1 MSNANVLFGMGMAIL
16 GVIWLIMLALGI
28 LILIAQWHIFKKA
41 GQHGWAAIIPVYNVY
56 VLTRIVWGNG
66 WIFLLLF
73 LPVGNIVFAICTSV
87 KLARS
92 FGKSG
97 GFAAGLVF
105 LPFVFMP
112 MLGFGKAEYEGP
124 SQSGKKGMII
134 GSVITGVVGTVLL
147 VLVTVIAAMSIQ
159 TVPDYEDYDYSTS
172 ADLSVPEDPF
182 SGNTPEGEDLAD
194 DTTADSS
201 SDTAP
206 AVTGEPIDGYD
217 NFIMATLNNG
227 DIAVTFPLLDS
238 KTHSYG
244 EGAMLTAEANGISI
258 ELTIGYGESS
268 DPAAVVSDDAKVAM
282 SVFEDLSNFYRDVA
296 ISDMI
301 TGDGFALQQIDY
313 NYQGFDGELYPCI
326 ELIKCDIVNGYPIT
340 INMTL
345 NNYTAD
351 ENTKALFASAC
362 ELYGIDFEFA
372 E

>member
-1 MSNANVLFGMGMAIL
+1 MGNANVLLGMGMAVFGI
-16 GVIWLIMLALGI
+16 IWLIMLAFGI

-41 GQHGWAAIIPVYNVY
+41 GQHGWAAIVPGYNVY
-56 VLTRIVWGNG
+56 VLTKIVWGNG
-66 WIFLLLF
+66 WLFLLL
-73 LPVGNIVFAICTSV
+73 LIPVGNIVFAICTYV

-97 GFAAGLVF
+97 GFAAGLVL
-105 LPFVFMP
+105 LPYVFMP

-134 GSVITGVVGTVLL
+134 GSAITGVVGTILL
-147 VLVTVIAAMSIQ
+147 VIVTVIAAMSVQ
-159 TVPDYEDYDYSTS
+159 SVPDYEDYDYNAS
-172 ADLSVPEDPF
+172 ADLSDPEDAL
-182 SGNTPEGEDLAD
+182 SEEDLTD
-194 DTTADSS
+194 DSTADTS

-206 AVTGEPIDGYD
+206 AVTGEPIEGYD
-217 NFIMATLNNG
+217 NFIMATLDNG
-227 DIAVTFPLLDS
+227 DITVTFPLLNS
-238 KTHSYG
+238 ETHSYG

-258 ELTIGYGESS
+258 ELAIGYGESS
-268 DPAAVVSDDAKVAM
+268 DPAAEVSDDAKVAM
-282 SVFEDLSNFYRDVA
+282 SVFEDLSNFYKDVT

-345 NNYTAD
+345 DNYTAD